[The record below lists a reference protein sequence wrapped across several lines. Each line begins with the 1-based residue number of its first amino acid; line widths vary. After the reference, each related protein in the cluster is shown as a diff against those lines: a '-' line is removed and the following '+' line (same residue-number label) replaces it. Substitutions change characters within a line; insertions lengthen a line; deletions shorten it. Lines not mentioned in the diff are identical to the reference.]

1 MNSILNFFKNAK
13 NLLIVGLIIAIAIM
27 GIRLANLSNKYE
39 DAKANEKAFIAKL
52 NKAQSEINVFK
63 FTIDQMKM
71 IEDSTFQRMTYVI
84 DSLKIKNKNLI
95 SSQYHKTVITKTDT
109 LVLKDTIYKDPNFC
123 LDTLLG
129 DKWVETKLHMH
140 YPGTISVT
148 PKVTSE
154 KVCIVSLK
162 KETVNPPKKCWI
174 ARLFQKKHK
183 VAKVNIVE
191 SNPYMTEQENT
202 FVQIVK

>member
-1 MNSILNFFKNAK
+1 MNNILKFLKNAK
-13 NLLIVGLIIAIAIM
+13 NLAIIGLIIALAIL
-27 GIRLANLSNKYE
+27 GIRLANMSNKYE
-39 DAKANEKAFIAKL
+39 NAKVNEKAFIAKL
-52 NKAQSEINVFK
+52 SQAKSEINVFK
-63 FTIDQMKM
+63 LTIEQMKY
-71 IEDSTFQRMTYVI
+71 IEDSTFKRMTHVI

-109 LVLKDTIYKDPNFC
+109 LVLTDTIYKDPNFC

-129 DKWVETKLHMH
+129 DKWVETKLHMN
-140 YPGTISVT
+140 YPGTIAVT

-154 KVCIVSLK
+154 KVCVVSLK
-162 KETVNPPKKCWI
+162 KETINPPKKTWI
-174 ARLFQKKHK
+174 GRLFQRKHK

-202 FVQIVK
+202 FIQIVK